1 MSLDLN
7 GREADTVPMTSSTLS
22 LRPATAA
29 DAYAVAYLS
38 ELDETERL
46 EGSVLLAFSGG
57 RAVAAISLA
66 DGRTA
71 ADPFARTADA
81 VDLLKVRARQ
91 QRRSGAARR
100 RLDFRGLRLAV

>member
-7 GREADTVPMTSSTLS
+7 GREGHTVLMTSSPLS

-29 DAYAVAYLS
+29 DAVAYLS

-57 RAVAAISLA
+57 RAVAAMSLA

-91 QRRSGAARR
+91 ERRSGAARR
-100 RLDFRGLRLAV
+100 GLDFRGLRLAV